1 MFVALRKEIPMKQ
14 LSYGSIMLTLFVLV
28 VSFIAFPSTSQ
39 AQRFER
45 FESSTFYLTVRAGA
59 CDVMNPSVGVI
70 LPSTPGDALVYG
82 APPARP
88 CNAVTAPDGHHMTLS
103 EFNAI
108 EGSVRVQ
115 CLRKGTLVSIR
126 LSGLQPFGVYTVWV
140 PINVAPPP
148 TSSTALG
155 SVVGDERFVN
165 SFRANA
171 NGTAEITR
179 IQPEGIGT
187 NIPGFTPRCLLGDP
201 DYRVEVHMVYHL
213 DGLTNGPMPGPPST
227 WVVEERFQLFLP

>member
-1 MFVALRKEIPMKQ
+1 MKN
-14 LSYGSIMLTLFVLV
+14 LSYRSITLVLLV
-28 VSFIAFPSTSQ
+28 LGVCSFLIPQTTQ

-45 FESSTFYLTVRAGA
+45 FESTTFYLTVRAGA

-70 LPSTPGDALVYG
+70 LPSTPDDALVYG

-88 CNAVTAPDGHHMTLS
+88 CNPVTAPDGHHMTLG

-115 CLRKGTLVSIR
+115 CLRNGTQVNIR
-126 LSGLQPFGVYTVWV
+126 LTGLQPRGVYTVWV

-155 SVVGDERFVN
+155 SVVGDEKFVN
-165 SFRANA
+165 SFRANI
-171 NGTAEITR
+171 NGTAQITR
-179 IQPEGIGT
+179 IQPEGVGT
-187 NIPGFTPRCLLGDP
+187 NIPGYTPPCLLGDP
-201 DYRVEVHMVYHL
+201 DNRVEVHIVYHL
-213 DGLTNGPMPGPPST
+213 DGLTNGPMPGPPCT

>member
-1 MFVALRKEIPMKQ
+1 MKQ
-14 LSYGSIMLTLFVLV
+14 LDFSPIILTLFVLV
-28 VSFIAFPSTSQ
+28 VSFIVLPHTAQ
-39 AQRFER
+39 AQKFER

-70 LPSTPGDALVYG
+70 VPSTPLDALVYG

-88 CNAVTAPDGHHMTLS
+88 CNPVTAPDGHHMTLG

-126 LSGLQPFGVYTVWV
+126 LSGLQPFGIYTVWV

-155 SVVGDERFVN
+155 SVVGDEKFVN
-165 SFRANA
+165 SFRANV

-179 IQPEGIGT
+179 IQPEGVGT
-187 NIPGFTPRCLLGDP
+187 NIPGYTPPCLLGDP
-201 DYRVEVHMVYHL
+201 DNRVEVHIVYHL
-213 DGLTNGPMPGPPST
+213 DGLTNGPMPGPPTT